1 MSQSGCSIIIPAH
14 NAART
19 LRDALV
25 SLAGDTRIHEIV
37 VVDDASSDGT
47 AQVAERAAAELA
59 LPVVLVE
66 IEGSPLGP
74 SAARNRGIDA
84 ATSDVIGFL
93 DADDVW
99 VAPFPAS
106 CAIALQQGAM
116 AAIGRTAN
124 VVATELGAWELL
136 GEPVHMYVPS
146 AGLVQRSALAE
157 VGGFDESLKRGEDLD
172 LFLRLAD
179 AGIEVT
185 LVDDVILEYRHRPG
199 TASSSVTGRQEGLL
213 AALGRRVE
221 RQRRDLTLSVIMP
234 TLNAATYLDDAL
246 RSITG
251 QVPAPHEV
259 LLIDG
264 SSSDATLEIA
274 ASFPQVT
281 IVHQASSGVHAAHN
295 EGLERAAGDVVAFC
309 GADDLVQ
316 PGAFAAHLS
325 ALASRPDADVSVGLT
340 RFFADG
346 DGHAGTIREGIIGS
360 VRRARCLEAVAVRR
374 SVVSRYGGFLE
385 ELGPGADVE
394 WNQRLVAKGA
404 VIVEV
409 DAIVVDKR
417 IHHDNT
423 TYAAGADA
431 QERLLGALRASIV
444 RGRGAT

>member
-1 MSQSGCSIIIPAH
+1 MSQSSLSIVIPAH
-14 NAART
+14 NAALT
-19 LRDALV
+19 LRDALA
-25 SLAGDTRIHEIV
+25 SLSGDRRVHEV
-37 VVDDASSDGT
+37 LVVDDASTDGT
-47 AQVAERAAAELA
+47 AQVAARVAAELA
-59 LPVVLVE
+59 LNVVLVE

-74 SAARNRGIDA
+74 AAARNRGIA
-84 ATSDVIGFL
+84 VAQSDVIGFL

-99 VAPFPAS
+99 LAPFPAS
-106 CAIALQQGAM
+106 CAAALEEGAM
-116 AAIGRTAN
+116 VAIGRTAN
-124 VVATELGAWELL
+124 VVATEHDDWEPV

-146 AGLVQRSALAE
+146 AGLFQRSALDE
-157 VGGFDESLKRGEDLD
+157 VGGFDESLRRGEDLD

-179 AGIEVT
+179 AGVQVT

-213 AALGRRVE
+213 AALALRVE
-221 RQRRDLTLSVIMP
+221 RVRGDLTLSVIMP
-234 TLNAATYLDDAL
+234 TLNAAMYLDDAL
-246 RSITG
+246 RSITS
-251 QVPAPHEV
+251 QAPAPHEV

-264 SSSDATLEIA
+264 GSSDATLGIA

-295 EGLERAAGDVVAFC
+295 EGLERATGDIIAFC
-309 GADDLVQ
+309 SADDLVQ

-346 DGHAGTIREGIIGS
+346 GGHAGTIREGIIGS

-374 SVVSRYGGFLE
+374 SVLPRYGGFLE

-394 WNQRLVAKGA
+394 WNQRLVAMGA
-404 VIVEV
+404 TIVEV
-409 DAIVVDKR
+409 DTIVVDKR

-431 QERLLGALRASIV
+431 QDLLLGALRASIV